1 MRELDTT
8 QWSVVLKAGSG
19 DTTGCRQALASL
31 CEAYWYPV
39 YAFVRRSGATATDA
53 EDLTQAYFARFL
65 EKRFLDGVRPEKGRF
80 RCFLLV
86 SVRNF
91 LHNERDRARALKRG
105 GAESPLPLHGQE
117 GEALYGREPVDSA
130 TPEVLFEKAWV
141 RGLLDRA
148 MARLEE
154 ESRETLRCARFAR
167 LRSFLA
173 GDAAGPTYAE
183 LAREWGVSESA
194 VRVAVHRLRRRFGAL
209 LREEVG
215 RTVEHP
221 GDVKEEIRYLL
232 TVAARP
238 T

>member
-1 MRELDTT
+1 MPRFDTT

-19 DTTGCRQALASL
+19 DTTGCQEALASL
-31 CEAYWYPV
+31 CETYWYPV
-39 YAFVRRSGATATDA
+39 YAFVRRSGASAADA

-80 RCFLLV
+80 RSFLLV

-91 LHNERDRARALKRG
+91 LHNERDREHALKRG
-105 GAESPLPLHGQE
+105 GSVRPLPLHGRD
-117 GEALYGREPVDSA
+117 GEVLYEREPVHSA

-141 RGLLDRA
+141 RALLDRA
-148 MARLEE
+148 MARLEA
-154 ESRETLRCARFAR
+154 ESRDALRCGRLAR
-167 LRSFLA
+167 LRSFLT
-173 GDAAGPTYAE
+173 GDGTDATYAE
-183 LAREWGVSESA
+183 LAYEWGVGESA

-209 LREEVG
+209 LREEVA

-221 GDVKEEIRYLL
+221 GEVEEEIRYLL
-232 TVAARP
+232 TVAGRP